1 MSRSDPSTIPV
12 VEWSPS
18 GVTVLDPVSG
28 KTYHGDSI
36 AAVRSKIE
44 GDYVVVAL
52 SRRSSFLRTTR
63 LPDASKSEVK
73 KILQLQIGTL
83 FPVSPMD
90 TAVDFFLTNNKSGE
104 GRLAIV
110 AAVKSETLKT
120 VIAEV
125 EAAGLKTR
133 AIVPSALGSA
143 LLAAEKGLTEAAVV
157 QETTEG
163 LAIDLIEEGELKSA
177 RVTPMPAAGHLSAEL
192 ARTFA
197 AAKMRP
203 APILGAGGY
212 AAAGGDVDPRSSL
225 AFLGTSQVAINL
237 EPPDLVAKRNLGR
250 TKQVQRVTI
259 WLWLA
264 TILLGAVLYDQR
276 SAEQATISQ
285 GEKKWKN
292 ILNRKKEE
300 EAFAK
305 SRLGEVQKVATV
317 LNLGFE
323 PRQRLVD
330 VAALLTKLT
339 PEGLWITGMSVERG
353 KPATVRG
360 TAISGEAVTKYL
372 ELLSAN
378 PRFREVKLIFA
389 NNAQIEKTSVV
400 QFSLNLHVIGNFS
413 LASEDYKP

>member
-1 MSRSDPSTIPV
+1 MSRNEGTSIPV

-18 GVTVLDPVSG
+18 GVTVLDPASG
-28 KTYHGDSI
+28 KSHRGDSI

-44 GDYVVVAL
+44 GDQVVVAL

-63 LPDASKSEVK
+63 LPDASKNEVK
-73 KILQLQIGTL
+73 KILSLQIGTL
-83 FPVSPMD
+83 FPVSPSD
-90 TAVDFFLTNNKSGE
+90 TAVDFFLTNNKNGE

-110 AAVKSETLKT
+110 AAVKSDTLKA
-120 VIAEV
+120 VMAEV

-133 AIVPSALGSA
+133 AIVPAALGSA
-143 LLAAEKGLTEAAVV
+143 MLAAEKGLTEAAVV

-177 RVTPMPAAGHLSAEL
+177 RVTPMPSNGQLSAEL

-203 APILGAGGY
+203 ASVVG
-212 AAAGGDVDPRSSL
+212 AAGFTALGGESDPRSSL
-225 AFLGTSQVAINL
+225 AFLGSSQVAINL
-237 EPPDLVAKRNLGR
+237 EPPDLVAKRSLGR
-250 TKQVQRVTI
+250 TKRVQRVTI

-264 TILLGAVLYDQR
+264 TFLLGAVLYDQR
-276 SAEQATISQ
+276 STEQAVVNK
-285 GEKKWKN
+285 GEAKWKN

-305 SRLGEVQKVATV
+305 SRVAEVQKVATV

-330 VAALLTKLT
+330 VVALVTKLT

-360 TAISGEAVTKYL
+360 TATNGEAVTKYL
-372 ELLSAN
+372 EQLSAN
-378 PRFREVKLIFA
+378 PRFRDVKLIFA
-389 NNAQIEKTSVV
+389 NNAQIEKTNVV
-400 QFSLNLHVIGNFS
+400 QFSLTLHVIGNFS